1 MTRADT
7 MDILEFNQAVG
18 EAYTKAHAGD
28 RHGAVVHL
36 RQRFADPRVRDAAS
50 KHAARIAEVV
60 RARSQGARCGCYV
73 TKFTH
78 DLLTEALT
86 ETRDV

>member
-1 MTRADT
+1 

-18 EAYTKAHAGD
+18 EGYAKAHAGD
-28 RHGAVVHL
+28 RHGAVSLL
-36 RQRFADPRVRDAAS
+36 RERFAADQQAA
-50 KHAARIAEVV
+50 KRHAKKIAEIV
-60 RARSQGARCGCYV
+60 RARSQGARCGCYI

-86 ETRDV
+86 DTPNV

>member
-1 MTRADT
+1 

-18 EAYTKAHAGD
+18 TAYTKAHAGD
-28 RHGAVVHL
+28 RHGAIAHL
-36 RQRFADPRVRDAAS
+36 RERFADNQARVAAE
-50 KHAARIAEVV
+50 KHAAKIAAIVE
-60 RARSQGARCGCYV
+60 ARSQPVGGPCGCYI

-86 ETRDV
+86 DATDV